1 MFYKWKFNEIDLNYK
16 ICHLPGL
23 PATSYK
29 VHDISFKQWRTQ
41 DFPDEAPTSDV
52 WFGQISQKLHE
63 NEKNLGPEREHMF
76 RPPNSPTPEMNQ
88 KLMHC
93 AVFELNFCGIS
104 QFSFNFNVV

>member
-41 DFPDEAPTSDV
+41 DFPDGAPTSDV
-52 WFGQISQKLHE
+52 
-63 NEKNLGPEREHMF
+63 
-76 RPPNSPTPEMNQ
+76 
-88 KLMHC
+88 
-93 AVFELNFCGIS
+93 
-104 QFSFNFNVV
+104 